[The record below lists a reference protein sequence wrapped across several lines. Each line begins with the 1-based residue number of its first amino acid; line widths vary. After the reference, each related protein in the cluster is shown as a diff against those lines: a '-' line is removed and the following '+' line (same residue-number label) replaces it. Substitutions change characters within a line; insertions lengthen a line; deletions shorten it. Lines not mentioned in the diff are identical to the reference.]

1 MSFCPNVDALKAFA
15 VGNLSGASF
24 ARIATHLESCR
35 ACEAT
40 LQAFDDH
47 ADGLITGLGNLAASG
62 RVDGVGLPET
72 LLAAARQSSPLGH
85 AAKVGVDLGK
95 RFARQLA
102 NGACQLGKFALE
114 AEVGAGSFGY
124 VFRAH

>member
-1 MSFCPNVDALKAFA
+1 MPLCPNPDTLKAFA
-15 VGNLSGASF
+15 VGNLSGGSF
-24 ARIATHLESCR
+24 TRIAAHLASCR

-47 ADGLITGLGNLAASG
+47 TDGLVTGLAQLNARGEETTSEPPAA
-62 RVDGVGLPET
+62 
-72 LLAAARQSSPLGH
+72 LLAVARQASPLAEH
-85 AAKVGVDLGK
+85 AAEIGVDVGR

-102 NGACQLGKFALE
+102 AGDCRLGKFTLE

-124 VFRAH
+124 VFR

>member
-1 MSFCPNVDALKAFA
+1 MSLCPNTDSLKAFA

-47 ADGLITGLGNLAASG
+47 ADGLVTGLANLAAG
-62 RVDGVGLPET
+62 AREDGVGLPET
-72 LLAAARQSSPLGH
+72 LLAVARQSSPLGH
-85 AAKVGVDLGK
+85 AAEVGVDLGR

-102 NGACQLGKFALE
+102 NG
-114 AEVGAGSFGY
+114 
-124 VFRAH
+124 